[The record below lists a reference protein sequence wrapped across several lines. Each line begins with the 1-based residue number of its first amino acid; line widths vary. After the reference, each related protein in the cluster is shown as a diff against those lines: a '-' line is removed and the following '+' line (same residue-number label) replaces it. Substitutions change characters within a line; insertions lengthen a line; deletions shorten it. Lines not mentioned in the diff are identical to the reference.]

1 MFKTLS
7 LPKQNAFMSKS
18 ILPKG
23 FQGKLSKAMKG
34 IGIIQKLSKTLPRH
48 FLIARYKS
56 TGDLSLT
63 MVLLIMFNKI
73 MKVSIKKMKG
83 FNIMLLLQLQVPS
96 KEHLR
101 VNYTAN

>member
-1 MFKTLS
+1 
-7 LPKQNAFMSKS
+7 MSKS

-48 FLIARYKS
+48 FLIARCKS
-56 TGDLSLT
+56 TGDLTLT

-73 MKVSIKKMKG
+73 MNVSTKKMKE